1 MAGNYAIGY
10 YHCIFECGFATRLI
24 RSRENC
30 FVILLPF
37 VDDILLTGTD
47 QGIETFVEER
57 SREFKT
63 RDLGTPKLLL
73 GIQIECCKDKLI
85 IHQY

>member
-1 MAGNYAIGY
+1 MAGNYAIGH
-10 YHCIFECGFATRLI
+10 YHCIFECGFATRFI

-47 QGIETFVEER
+47 QGIETFVEE
-57 SREFKT
+57 
-63 RDLGTPKLLL
+63 
-73 GIQIECCKDKLI
+73 
-85 IHQY
+85 